1 MARRS
6 VFKLNS
12 ENNTSKGFGGSC
24 WIQKNLEGCN
34 GESERKRSGCLWIE
48 FNKLVQSKLTIN
60 YTSHLDVIQS
70 RMLGSSFKF
79 QES

>member
-34 GESERKRSGCLWIE
+34 GESERKKEWLP
-48 FNKLVQSKLTIN
+48 
-60 YTSHLDVIQS
+60 LD
-70 RMLGSSFKF
+70 
-79 QES
+79 